1 MWCALDGV
9 SAQGKARSSR
19 PSHLIGGARH
29 QLRITSCCPLHVALY
44 YQYVA
49 PTCCSSPCCPLRHQS
64 LTSRNIPQF
73 ITSPLPR
80 RWRIWDHYDINAPSM
95 LSLLSWTITQIS
107 IQHTHTCQTT
117 LPQSWTECY
126 HLDSSMEE
134 PINPLGSNIQTTTMD
149 KKNVSNLVKMDCTG
163 CFFSLPLKYK
173 RNRNLVRG

>member
-80 RWRIWDHYDINAPSM
+80 RWRIWDHYDIKSPSM
-95 LSLLSWTITQIS
+95 LLLTLLSWTITQIL
-107 IQHTHTCQTT
+107 IQLNTHTCQTT

-134 PINPLGSNIQTTTMD
+134 PIVPLGSNIQTTTMNEE
-149 KKNVSNLVKMDCTG
+149 NVSNFVKMDCT
-163 CFFSLPLKYK
+163 FFGLPLKWK
-173 RNRNLVRG
+173 RNRKVQG

>member
-80 RWRIWDHYDINAPSM
+80 RWRIWDHYDIKSPSM
-95 LSLLSWTITQIS
+95 LLLTLLSWTMTQIS
-107 IQHTHTCQTT
+107 IQHTQLSDNTAPELDRVLSSGFKYGGTNRPSWLEHSDHNHGWEKCIKFCQNGLYIFWST
-117 LPQSWTECY
+117 PK
-126 HLDSSMEE
+126 M
-134 PINPLGSNIQTTTMD
+134 
-149 KKNVSNLVKMDCTG
+149 KKK
-163 CFFSLPLKYK
+163 
-173 RNRNLVRG
+173 

>member
-80 RWRIWDHYDINAPSM
+80 RWRIWDHYDIKSPSM
-95 LSLLSWTITQIS
+95 LLLTLLSWTITQIS
-107 IQHTHTCQTT
+107 IQHAQLSDNTAPELEESVLIWIQVWRNQSSLLARTFR
-117 LPQSWTECY
+117 PQPWMRKMYQICSKWIVQ
-126 HLDSSMEE
+126 D
-134 PINPLGSNIQTTTMD
+134 IF
-149 KKNVSNLVKMDCTG
+149 LVY
-163 CFFSLPLKYK
+163 P
-173 RNRNLVRG
+173 

>member
-29 QLRITSCCPLHVALY
+29 HLRITSCCPLHVALY

-80 RWRIWDHYDINAPSM
+80 RWRIWDHYDIKSPSM
-95 LSLLSWTITQIS
+95 LLLTFYPELSHKYQFN
-107 IQHTHTCQTT
+107 THNCQTT
-117 LPQSWTECY
+117 LPQSWKRVF
-126 HLDSSMEE
+126 SSGFKYGGTNRPSWLEHSDHNHGWEKCIKFCQNGLYRMFF
-134 PINPLGSNIQTTTMD
+134 GST
-149 KKNVSNLVKMDCTG
+149 
-163 CFFSLPLKYK
+163 PK
-173 RNRNLVRG
+173 RNRKVQG